1 MEKRINVAG
10 VVEIIVKDVNSG
22 FQADVYT
29 TAGEHCNSRTFGS
42 LQEVSQF
49 IDSLQAVFSPEYDK
63 LEREIFGKAVM
74 E

>member
-1 MEKRINVAG
+1 MEKRFNIEG
-10 VVEIIVKDVNSG
+10 VLEVVVKDVNNG
-22 FQADVYT
+22 FKADVYT

-42 LQEVSQF
+42 LQEVSQY
-49 IDSLQAVFSPEYDK
+49 IDSLQAVFSPEYDR